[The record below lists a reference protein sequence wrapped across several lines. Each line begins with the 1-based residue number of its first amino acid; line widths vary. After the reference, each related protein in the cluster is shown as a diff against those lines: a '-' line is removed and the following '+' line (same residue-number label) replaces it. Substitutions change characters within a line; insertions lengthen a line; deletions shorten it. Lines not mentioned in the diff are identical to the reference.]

1 MAHGRMPT
9 CPPSQSQGQGH
20 PWTLTTQPRAQWA
33 AHAAAPR
40 ALMEDIKKCSQTRDR
55 TETGRLFGTHL
66 ASNPPTK
73 LVLGSVA
80 SMDLTHPMTSPTNA
94 PWDLTRL

>member
-1 MAHGRMPT
+1 MDLNYPT
-9 CPPSQSQGQGH
+9 LWPAGGPRGH
-20 PWTLTTQPRAQWA
+20 PRVRTV
-33 AHAAAPR
+33 
-40 ALMEDIKKCSQTRDR
+40 DVKNSSQTGDR